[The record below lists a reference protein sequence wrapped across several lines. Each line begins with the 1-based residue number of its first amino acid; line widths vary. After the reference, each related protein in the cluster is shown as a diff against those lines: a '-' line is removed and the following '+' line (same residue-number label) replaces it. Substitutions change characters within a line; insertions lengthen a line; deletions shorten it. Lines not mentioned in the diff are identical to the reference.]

1 MAEGEIFHS
10 KRQETALND
19 GSREVD
25 FASVQGLAF

>member
-19 GSREVD
+19 GSREVGNGSELW
-25 FASVQGLAF
+25 F